1 MRFPKFGPVVAT
13 STALLLS
20 AAAPRVALAQGV
32 PMTNWSVSVDFQSER
47 SLSGNLNGDATGVFA
62 GSPAEIS
69 SRTYDE
75 VYGRFARFRVSV
87 GYAIGI
93 SNEFRV
99 GFGLSR
105 GGAREIDIGT
115 VDGAPLLALYDDLT
129 SAGMDFGFRQ
139 YLAPMYSRVRP
150 YFASSL
156 GFAKV
161 NAVQSVLRVPEIGST
176 TPGVDFYDAATV
188 PTMSYELGV
197 QIRVTYRM
205 AVQVG
210 VDARWQGDLDDLD
223 GLAGTGLEGVNDLSS
238 RWSLPLF
245 AGLTWKF

>member
-1 MRFPKFGPVVAT
+1 
-13 STALLLS
+13 
-20 AAAPRVALAQGV
+20 
-32 PMTNWSVSVDFQSER
+32 MTNWSVSVDFQTER
-47 SLSGNLNGDATGVFA
+47 SLSGDLNGAATGVFA
-62 GSPAEIS
+62 GGPTEIAA
-69 SRTYDE
+69 RTYDD
-75 VYGRFARFRVSV
+75 VYGQLARVRISV
-87 GYAIGI
+87 GYALGI

-99 GFGLSR
+99 GFGRSR

-115 VDGAPLLALYDDLT
+115 VDGSPLLALYDDFT

-161 NAVQSVLRVPEIGST
+161 SAVQSVLRVPALSST

-188 PTMSYELGV
+188 PTMAYELGV
-197 QIRVTYRM
+197 QIRVNYRLAM
-205 AVQVG
+205 QVG

-238 RWSLPLF
+238 RWSLPVF
-245 AGLTWKF
+245 VGLTWKF

>member
-87 GYAIGI
+87 RYAIGI

-99 GFGLSR
+99 GFGRSR
-105 GGAREIDIGT
+105 GGGRDRDRSARRPA
-115 VDGAPLLALYDDLT
+115 APTAL
-129 SAGMDFGFRQ
+129 
-139 YLAPMYSRVRP
+139 
-150 YFASSL
+150 ASS
-156 GFAKV
+156 ARRPPRE
-161 NAVQSVLRVPEIGST
+161 SVLPLR
-176 TPGVDFYDAATV
+176 
-188 PTMSYELGV
+188 
-197 QIRVTYRM
+197 YR
-205 AVQVG
+205 
-210 VDARWQGDLDDLD
+210 
-223 GLAGTGLEGVNDLSS
+223 LERL
-238 RWSLPLF
+238 
-245 AGLTWKF
+245 